1 MIIQL
6 HPQNP
11 EIRILKTIS
20 NNLKN
25 GAVYIFPTDTVYAL
39 ITDANSKKGIEKIF
53 SLKEMDKW
61 KPFSIFCKDISNA
74 SEYVESLPNEA
85 FRLMKKITPG
95 PFTFI
100 FKANKNLPRYSI
112 VNEKS
117 RTIGI
122 RIPDQIY
129 ITELLKI
136 HEGLISST
144 SVFRKDEF
152 ITNLESLEEIYGS
165 EIDGIVDGGNLKT
178 ELSTILNFTSG
189 ELVIEREGKGM
200 EQIE

>member
-6 HPQNP
+6 HPENP
-11 EIRILKTIS
+11 ELRTLKTIS
-20 NNLKN
+20 SNLKN

-39 ITDANSKKGIEKIF
+39 IADANSKKGIEKIF
-53 SLKEMDKW
+53 SLKEMDKH
-61 KPFSIFCKDISNA
+61 KPLSIFCKDISNA
-74 SEYVESLPNEA
+74 SEYVESFPNEA

-136 HEGLISST
+136 HDGLISST
-144 SVFRKDEF
+144 SVFRKEEF
-152 ITNLESLEEIYGS
+152 ITDVETLEEIYGS
-165 EIDGIVDGGNLKT
+165 EIDGIVDGGNLET

-189 ELVIEREGKGM
+189 ELVIEREGKGI